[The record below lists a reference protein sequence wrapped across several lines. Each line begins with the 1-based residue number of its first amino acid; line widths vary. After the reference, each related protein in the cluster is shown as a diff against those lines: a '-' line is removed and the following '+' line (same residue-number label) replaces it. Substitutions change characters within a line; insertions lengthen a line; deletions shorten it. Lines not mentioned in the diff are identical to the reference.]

1 MESDYSPQQLETT
14 VQAWWD
20 EQKSFEVEEDPTR
33 EKYYCLSML
42 PYPSGQLHMGH
53 VRNYTIGDVISRY
66 QRMLGRNVLQ
76 PMGWDAF
83 GLPAENAAI
92 QRAVPP
98 AEWTY
103 QNIEH
108 MRGQLRRMGFAYD
121 WTREVTTCRPD
132 YYRWEQWFFGQLIE
146 KGLAYRKNA
155 VVNWDPVDQTVLA
168 NEQVIDGKGWR
179 SGAVVEKREI
189 PQWFIRI
196 TAYADELLKDLDEMP
211 GWPDSVKTMQRNW
224 IGRSTGLEVDFAL
237 ADGGEPLRVFT
248 TRPDTIFG
256 ATFMAV
262 AADHPLA
269 VAAAAD
275 NPEIKAFVAE
285 CASGGVS
292 EIDLEAAEKKGV
304 SLGLDA
310 INPLSG
316 EKIPVWVANFVL
328 MGYGT
333 GAIMA
338 VPAHDERDHAF
349 ATRYS
354 LPIIQVVRPADDTE
368 IDVIEA
374 SWPAKEDAVTVNSG
388 SFSGLPFKEAFERI
402 ADFIEEKGIGTRKV
416 NYRLRDWGVSR
427 QRYWGCPVPVIYCDA
442 CGAVPVPEK
451 DLPVLLPEDVTFM
464 GVQSP
469 IKADPEWRKTT
480 CPQCGKDAERETDT
494 FDTFVESSWY
504 YARYC
509 TPGADGM
516 LDERANYWLPVD
528 HYIGGIEHAVL
539 HLMYFRFWHKLMRDI
554 GLVNSDEPATKLLCQ
569 GMVLAEAY
577 YHDSTEHGRVW
588 VKPEDV
594 ETEKD
599 AKGKTLGARR
609 LSDGV
614 ALNATGWTTMS
625 KSKNNGVDP
634 QTLVDRY
641 GADTVRLFTMFAA
654 PPDQALEWND
664 DAVAGSQRFLR
675 RLWTLVHSNLEQV
688 SVDRGVPA
696 DLDEESQALRR
707 VLYGALQKISRD
719 MDRGQFNTVVAAC
732 MESFNALDRFK
743 PGADD
748 KRIAVM
754 REALGILVRVL
765 APITP
770 HLCHALWQALDM
782 KGDLLDT
789 PWPEV
794 DERALVSATQ
804 SLVVQVNGKLR
815 GHVEIRSEAD
825 ESEIREAVLSDEK
838 IARHIGDHDV
848 RKVIVVPGK
857 LVNVVI

>member
-1 MESDYSPQQLETT
+1 MDPRYSPEQLEPV
-14 VQAWWD
+14 VQTHWD
-20 EQKSFEVEEDPTR
+20 EQQSFKVAEDPER
-33 EKYYCLSML
+33 EKFYCLSML

-53 VRNYTIGDVISRY
+53 VRNYTIGDVMSRY

-103 QNIEH
+103 QNIAH
-108 MRGQLRRMGFAYD
+108 MRGQLQRMGFAYD
-121 WTREVTTCRPD
+121 WSREVTTCKPD
-132 YYRWEQWFFGQLIE
+132 YYRWEQWFFTRLVK

-196 TAYADELLKDLDEMP
+196 TAYADELLEGLDRMP

-224 IGRSTGLEVDFAL
+224 IGRSNGIEVDFAL
-237 ADGGEPLRVFT
+237 AKGGDALRVFT

-269 VAAAAD
+269 VEAGKRDAA
-275 NPEIKAFVAE
+275 IKAFIDE

-292 EIDLEAAEKKGV
+292 EAQLESVEKKGV
-304 SLGLDA
+304 ALGIDA
-310 INPLSG
+310 VNPLSG
-316 EKIPVWVANFVL
+316 ELIPIWVANFVL

-349 ATRYS
+349 ASRYA
-354 LPIIQVVRPADDTE
+354 LPIIQVVAPADG
-368 IDVIEA
+368 EA
-374 SWPAKEDAVTVNSG
+374 VDITKAAWPAKEDTITVNSG
-388 SFSGLPFKEAFERI
+388 DFSGLDFDTAFERI
-402 ADFIEEKGIGTRKV
+402 AEHIESQGIGERKV

-427 QRYWGCPVPVIYCDA
+427 QRYWGCPVPVIYCPD
-442 CGAVPVPEK
+442 CGTVPVPDK
-451 DLPVLLPEDVTFM
+451 DLPVVLPEDVTFM

-469 IKADPEWRKTT
+469 IKADSDWRKTA
-480 CPQCGKDAERETDT
+480 CPECGRDAERETDT

-509 TPGADGM
+509 TPNAEGM
-516 LDERANYWLPVD
+516 LDQRADYWLPVD

-539 HLMYFRFWHKLMRDI
+539 HLMYFRFWHKLMRDLD
-554 GLVNSDEPATKLLCQ
+554 LVSSDEPATQLLCQ

-577 YHDSTEHGRVW
+577 YHDSTEQGRVW
-588 VKPEDV
+588 VRPDEV
-594 ETEKD
+594 EIEKD
-599 AKGKTLGARR
+599 AKGKTTAARQAA
-609 LSDGV
+609 DGV
-614 ALNATGWTTMS
+614 ALTPTGWTTMS

-641 GADTVRLFTMFAA
+641 GADTVRLFTMFAS

-675 RLWTLVHSNLEQV
+675 RLWTLVHTHRKTV
-688 SVDRGVPA
+688 SEDKGSTT
-696 DLDEESQALRR
+696 DLDEEARALRR
-707 VLYGALQKISRD
+707 VFHSALQKITRD
-719 MDRGQFNTVVAAC
+719 MERHQFNTVVAAC
-732 MESFNALDRFK
+732 MESFNALDRFD
-743 PGADD
+743 PREDVG
-748 KRIAVM
+748 RIAVT
-754 REALGILVRVL
+754 REVLGILIRVL

-770 HLCHALWQALDM
+770 HVCHVLWHELNM
-782 KGDLLDT
+782 PGDLLDA
-789 PWPEV
+789 PWPQV
-794 DERALVSATQ
+794 DDGALVATTQ
-804 SLVVQVNGKLR
+804 VLVVQINGKLR
-815 GHVEIRSEAD
+815 SQVEIDAD
-825 ESEIREAVLSDEK
+825 ADDDQIREAALADEK
-838 IARHIGDHDV
+838 VIRHVGEKAV

>member
-1 MESDYSPQQLETT
+1 MEPRYSPQQLESA
-14 VQAWWD
+14 VQAWWL
-20 EQKSFEVEEDPTR
+20 EQHSFKVTEDPDR

-98 AEWTY
+98 AQWTY

-108 MRGQLRRMGFAYD
+108 MRGQLQRMGFAYD
-121 WTREVTTCRPD
+121 WSREVTTCRPE
-132 YYRWEQWFFGQLIE
+132 YYRWEQWFFTRLME

-189 PQWFIRI
+189 PQWVIRI
-196 TAYADELLKDLDEMP
+196 TAYADELLEELDNLP

-224 IGRSTGLEVDFAL
+224 IGRSSGLEVDFAL
-237 ADGGEPLRVFT
+237 AAGGDPLRVFT

-269 VAAAAD
+269 IESAKTDQSVAAFIAQ
-275 NPEIKAFVAE
+275 

-292 EIDLEAAEKKGV
+292 EVELESIEKKGV
-304 SLGLDA
+304 PLGIDA

-338 VPAHDERDHAF
+338 VPAHDERDHVF
-349 ATRYS
+349 ATRYG
-354 LPIIQVVRPADDTE
+354 LPIIQVVAPADGE
-368 IDVIEA
+368 VIDVSAA
-374 SWPAKEDAVTVNSG
+374 SWPAKDDTITVNSG
-388 SFSGLPFKEAFERI
+388 EFSGLDFQSAFERI
-402 ADFIEEKGIGTRKV
+402 AGYVQDQDIGERQV

-427 QRYWGCPVPVIYCDA
+427 QRYWGCPVPVIYCDS
-442 CGAVPVPEK
+442 CGAVPVPDA

-469 IKADPEWRKTT
+469 IKADPDWRATACPT
-480 CPQCGKDAERETDT
+480 CGADAERETDT

-509 TPGADGM
+509 TPGAQAM
-516 LDERANYWLPVD
+516 LDKRADYWLPVD

-539 HLMYFRFWHKLMRDI
+539 HLLYFRFWHKLMRDLE
-554 GLVNSDEPATKLLCQ
+554 LVSSDEPATKLLCQ

-577 YHDSTEHGRVW
+577 YHDSTEQGRVW
-588 VKPEDV
+588 ARPDEV
-594 ETEKD
+594 EIEKD
-599 AKGKTLGARR
+599 AKGKTINAKRATDGA
-609 LSDGV
+609 
-614 ALNATGWTTMS
+614 ALTATGWTTMS

-634 QTLVDRY
+634 QGLIDRY
-641 GADTVRLFTMFAA
+641 GADTVRLFTMFAS
-654 PPDQALEWND
+654 PPEQSLEWND

-675 RLWTLVHSNLEQV
+675 RIWTLVYSHRESL
-688 SVDRGVPA
+688 RGDSPTA
-696 DLDEESQALRR
+696 EALDERSQSLRR
-707 VLYGALQKISRD
+707 TFHGALQKIN
-719 MDRGQFNTVVAAC
+719 RGMERHQFNTVVAAC
-732 MESFNALDRFK
+732 MESFNSLERFD
-743 PGADD
+743 PGSDPA
-748 KRIAVM
+748 RIAVM
-754 REALGILVRVL
+754 REVLGILVRVL

-770 HLCHALWQALDM
+770 HLSHVLWQELKM
-782 KGDLLDT
+782 PGELLDA
-789 PWPEV
+789 PWPQV
-794 DERALVSATQ
+794 DEGALVSATQ
-804 SLVVQVNGKLR
+804 VLVVQVNGKLR
-815 GHVEIRSEAD
+815 GQVEVAPEAD
-825 ESEIREAVLSDEK
+825 EAVIREAALTDDKV
-838 IARHIGDHDV
+838 ARHVGERAV

-857 LVNVVI
+857 LVNIVV